1 MKKLFAFLSLTCLAA
16 LVHADDVVGSVNTS
30 WKMLGPDNKIVVESI
45 DDPDIHGITCYLS
58 RAKTGGISGA
68 VGVAE
73 DKTEASLSCLE
84 VGPITQTGPLPRQQD
99 IAKIR
104 ASLFFKTLHLVR
116 MIDPA
121 RPVVIYLTY
130 SDKLIE
136 GSPKN
141 SISVVPLENPIKTK

>member
-1 MKKLFAFLSLTCLAA
+1 MKKLLAFLSLTCLTA
-16 LVHADDVVGSVNTS
+16 LVRADDIGSVNTS

-45 DDPDIHGITCYLS
+45 DDPDIHGITCYLA

-68 VGVAE
+68 VGIAE
-73 DKTEASLSCLE
+73 NKTEASLSCLKI
-84 VGPITQTGPLPRQQD
+84 GPITQSGPLPRQQD

-104 ASLFFKTLHLVR
+104 ASLFFKKLHLVR

-121 RPVVIYLTY
+121 HSVVIYLTY
-130 SDKLIE
+130 SDELIE

-141 SISVVPLENPIKTK
+141 SISAVPLGIPLQIK